1 MLLEAEAVYED
12 GVLKLDGPLPLDE
25 HERVKVRIQSRIG
38 RMSQE
43 EWQELVLSTAGK
55 WEGQCQRP
63 EQGDYEQ
70 REPLACAEKGAE
82 NDTTG
87 L

>member
-12 GVLKLDGPLPLDE
+12 GVLRFDGPLPLNE
-25 HERVKVRIQSRIG
+25 HERVKVRIQSRTG

-43 EWQELVLSTAGK
+43 EWQELVLATAGK
-55 WEGQCQRP
+55 WEGEFQRP

-70 REPLACAEKGAE
+70 REPLA
-82 NDTTG
+82 
-87 L
+87 